1 MFIYIAVEPTNAE
14 AEAESESETES
25 NVAFGTCID
34 AAGET
39 YTFTTADAMVTF
51 LQNTPGTFVT
61 FDGAQTDLR
70 LLAAAASDG
79 FLTDWVT
86 THVTSINHIDIHEAF
101 VLEFGYPTLLSSF
114 PAAVGTTKVEQIRAL
129 HASACSTGF
138 AIRKTAAGKPQTWL
152 MPATGMRSTV
162 DAQAQAVQFP
172 PDQSWMSTPFDV
184 TSLWAW
190 AAA

>member
-1 MFIYIAVEPTNAE
+1 MFIYITVEPTKAGVE
-14 AEAESESETES
+14 DETET
-25 NVAFGTCID
+25 NIVFGTCID

-51 LQNTPGTFVT
+51 LQNTPGIFVT

-79 FLTDWVT
+79 FLTNWVT
-86 THVTSINHIDIHEAF
+86 AHVTNINHIDIHEAF
-101 VLEFGYPTLLSSF
+101 VLEFGYPTLLGSF
-114 PAAVGTTKVEQIRAL
+114 PAAVGATKVEQVRAL

-138 AIRKTAAGKPQTWL
+138 AVRKTVAGKPQTWL

-162 DAQAQAVQFP
+162 DAQAQAAQFP
-172 PDQSWMSTPFDV
+172 PNQSWMSTPFE
-184 TSLWAW
+184 TKSLWAW
-190 AAA
+190 AAV